1 MVIGLPDCG
10 NVCKTK
16 HLPGFVE
23 RMQELVD
30 AGFPSVVVASVTTP
44 EKLQRFL
51 EEAGAVACGIK
62 GLADTSG
69 GFTRMLGLEINNPGT
84 TPPYSQ
90 RYVAFVQDGTL
101 VRLVRIPSAQCF
113 GTCTSSPRT
122 ACAVRFLNTAL
133 LDRSWGWFVQPGAHC
148 DVLGPCTRTSDLCGA
163 LASTLSSSLQ
173 RARAVHRERPS

>member
-1 MVIGLPDCG
+1 MASACADPAHALITRGVVLQSPTPFSRLQGTNSLVIGLPDCG

-16 HLPGFVE
+16 HLPGFVD

-44 EKLQRFL
+44 EKLQGFL
-51 EEAGAVACGIK
+51 EDAGAVACGIK

-101 VRLVRIPSAQCF
+101 VRLVRSPRCASRGLFAVGC
-113 GTCTSSPRT
+113 TCTDAP
-122 ACAVRFLNTAL
+122 F
-133 LDRSWGWFVQPGAHC
+133 P
-148 DVLGPCTRTSDLCGA
+148 
-163 LASTLSSSLQ
+163 
-173 RARAVHRERPS
+173 